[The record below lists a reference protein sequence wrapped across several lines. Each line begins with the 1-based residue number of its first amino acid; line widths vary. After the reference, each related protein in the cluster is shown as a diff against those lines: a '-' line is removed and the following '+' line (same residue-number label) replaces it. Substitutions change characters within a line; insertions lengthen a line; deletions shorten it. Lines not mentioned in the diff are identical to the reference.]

1 MKLSFRTFFSSVALL
16 GLATATHAQLY
27 IATGRN
33 TGVTTR
39 FNFDFNSVLNQVTV
53 QLDNTFAGV
62 GGVTGTLTS
71 FGFNIPANLVNTGSL
86 LSATGVPD
94 GTWKFFNSYD
104 INVGGNDFA
113 QDVGAGS
120 GKNENG
126 GQPKHGVKFGSSA
139 TFKFQFADYDT
150 MAGFI
155 GFNGVTARWQSITT
169 KGKEDSDVGFGV
181 LNPTGS
187 PSLTPVPE
195 PATYGM
201 FGVAALLVGV
211 MFRRK
216 RRQHTVLHPALA

>member
-27 IATGRN
+27 IATGKN

-53 QLDNTFAGV
+53 QVDNTFAGV

-71 FGFNIPANLVNTGSL
+71 FGFNIPTHLVNTGSL

-94 GTWKFFNSYD
+94 GTWKFFSSYD
-104 INVGGNDFA
+104 ISVGGNDFK

-120 GKNENG
+120 GKKNENG
-126 GQPKHGVKFGSSA
+126 GDPKHGVKFGSSA
-139 TFKFQFADYDT
+139 TFKFKFADYDT

-155 GFNGVTARWQSITT
+155 GFNGVTARWQSIN
-169 KGKEDSDVGFGV
+169 EDSDVGFGV

-211 MFRRK
+211 MFKRK
-216 RRQHTVLHPALA
+216 RRQQAILHPALA

>member
-1 MKLSFRTFFSSVALL
+1 MKLSFHTFFSSVALL
-16 GLATATHAQLY
+16 GLATAAHAQLY
-27 IATGRN
+27 IATGRT
-33 TGVTTR
+33 TGVTTQ

-53 QLDNTFAGV
+53 QVDNTFAGV

-71 FGFNIPANLVNTGSL
+71 FGFNIPANLVCTGSL

-104 INVGGNDFA
+104 INVGGGGFA

-126 GQPKHGVKFGSSA
+126 GQPKWGVKFGSSA

-155 GFNGVTARWQSITT
+155 GFNGVTARWQSVNEE
-169 KGKEDSDVGFGV
+169 GSDVGFGV
-181 LNPTGS
+181 LS

-211 MFRRK
+211 MFKRK
-216 RRQHTVLHPALA
+216 RRQHAILHPALA